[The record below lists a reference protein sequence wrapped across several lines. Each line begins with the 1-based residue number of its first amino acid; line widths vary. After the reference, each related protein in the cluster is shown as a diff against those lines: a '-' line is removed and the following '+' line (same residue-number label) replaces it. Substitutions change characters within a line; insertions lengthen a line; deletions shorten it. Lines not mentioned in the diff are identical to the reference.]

1 MQSTF
6 RFLISAT
13 CLYLLAA
20 CASLPDDKN
29 LQSHAES
36 VANSSSLSS
45 SSFLQRAKLKIQKGK
60 SEYLNLYAP
69 TYFEHAQVAYKEAY
83 EAYKNKDDEEEVKT
97 QTQLSI
103 EYIDSGLRNKKVV
116 KNTLKKSLKNRQVL
130 RALKSHKHLNED
142 YQIVEDKL
150 LELVRLI
157 EQRKLDAALTQERE
171 LLKEMRTLEVK
182 TIGFT
187 HLSKAQAMLAKAQ
200 AQDVQKLLPKTYE
213 NTLKNLDKSRL
224 FIRKNPRKPAAIKR
238 HTQSSLFATQKLYY
252 LTREAKRLQNMDE
265 SKIEGAVLYHQAQ
278 LQRINV
284 AAKQADL
291 SNTSFNDQSLILAD
305 KIKHKIG
312 KSKSKPS
319 KKITKAELDKWKR
332 KVVLLQ
338 REVKRLHKKL
348 KK

>member
-1 MQSTF
+1 MPSTF
-6 RFLISAT
+6 RFLISAA
-13 CLYLLAA
+13 LLSLLAA

-29 LQSHAES
+29 LQSHAQT

-60 SEYLNLYAP
+60 SEYLSLYAP
-69 TYFEHAQVAYKEAY
+69 SYYEHAQTAYKEAY
-83 EAYKNKDDEEEVKT
+83 QAYKNKDDEEEIKI

-130 RALKSHKHLNED
+130 RALKSHKHLTED
-142 YQIVEDKL
+142 YKAIEGML

-187 HLSKAQAMLAKAQ
+187 HLSEDQAMLAKAQ
-200 AQDVQKLLPKTYE
+200 KQDAEKLLPKTYIK
-213 NTLKNLDKSRL
+213 TLANLDKSRSY
-224 FIRKNPRKPAAIKR
+224 IRQNPRKSSAIKK
-238 HTQSSLFATQKLYY
+238 HTQNSLFVTQQLYY
-252 LTREAKRLQNMDE
+252 LAREAKRLQDLDE
-265 SKIEGAVLYHQAQ
+265 SKLEGAVLYHQAQ

-291 SNTSFNDQSLILAD
+291 SNTSFNDQSLILAE
-305 KIKHKIG
+305 KINNKVSKD
-312 KSKSKPS
+312 KSKTS

-348 KK
+348 K